1 MATEIVTLHD
11 SIQYQEGSIVSKI
24 LLKKKTG
31 SITLF
36 AFDAGQELSE
46 HSTPHDAYLQVLDG
60 KAEVTVGGS
69 EFEVEQGEAI
79 HLPAD
84 VPHAVRAAERFKMML
99 VMLRT

>member
-1 MATEIVTLHD
+1 MATEIVTLHN

-84 VPHAVRAAERFKMML
+84 VPHAVRAAEQFKMML